1 MLTACQQDQPAPR
14 QDQPAP
20 RQDQPAPRQDQPAP
34 EQDPALLQGQ
44 EIFGANCAV
53 CHGQGGEGQPNWHVR
68 KSDGALPPP
77 PLNGEGHTWHH
88 GDGTLYT
95 YVSKGGAA
103 YDSPSYK
110 SAMPAFGDNLSHE
123 DIVAVINYLKSLWGD
138 RVAEGLGVVKRESQ
152 ALASE
157 NDPFPSSPP

>member
-1 MLTACQQDQPAPR
+1 MGAAFLAAILLLTACQQDQLAPG

-20 RQDQPAPRQDQPAP
+20 GQDQ
-34 EQDPALLQGQ
+34 ALLQGQ
-44 EIFGANCAV
+44 KIFGANCAV
-53 CHGQGGEGQPNWHVR
+53 CHGQGGEGQPSWHVR

-77 PLNGEGHTWHH
+77 PLNGDGHTWHH

-110 SAMPAFGDNLSHE
+110 SAMPAFGDKLSHE
-123 DIVAVINYLKSLWGD
+123 EIVAVINYLKSLWGD

-152 ALASE
+152 ASASE
-157 NDPFPSSPP
+157 NDPFPNPPP